1 MEHTWVDVKSVIVHE
16 RRKRHLGDLNK
27 LKKSI
32 QDNDLADPIVVTRD
46 MLLLSGWRRLAVYQ
60 LLKRKLI
67 PAYIVDSSRKAVD
80 IMLKEMA
87 NPEFTKPM
95 TWSEQIAQALDV
107 EAADFHLHHLVRLNA
122 NRRIREKT
130 TGKDYGAVEVSPPN
144 TADTVAE
151 LFGVSRQT
159 WGRAR
164 QVYLVAEKEQESG
177 VEGIGT
183 VALRDL
189 NRFGQPA
196 RAYKILRELVP
207 IPEASK
213 LTEVAPPV
221 DISLSAN
228 EQRTLLN
235 RTDAAL
241 GGILYALRDLRQV
254 HPDLA
259 PEELTKHVRILLSHR
274 RNLDQVIKALRKA
287 DAHEQV

>member
-1 MEHTWVDVKSVIVHE
+1 MENTWVDVKSVIVSE
-16 RRKRHLGDLNK
+16 RRKRHLGDLTK

-32 QDNDLADPIVVTRD
+32 QDNDLADPIVVTKD

-80 IMLKEMA
+80 IILKEMA
-87 NPEFTKPM
+87 NPDFTKPM

-107 EAADFHLHHLVRLNA
+107 EAADFHIHHLVRLNT
-122 NRRIREKT
+122 NRRIREKN
-130 TGKDYGAVEVSPPN
+130 TGKSYGAVHIEPPN

-164 QVYLVAEKEQESG
+164 QIYVVAEKEQESG

-183 VALRDL
+183 AALRDL

-196 RAYKILRELVP
+196 RAYKILREQMPVP
-207 IPEASK
+207 VAPK
-213 LTEVAPPV
+213 LTEIAPTADV
-221 DISLSAN
+221 SLSAN
-228 EQRTLLN
+228 EQRALLDGA
-235 RTDAAL
+235 DAAL

-254 HPDLA
+254 HPELA
-259 PEELTKHVRILLSHR
+259 PEELTKHIRILLSHR
-274 RNLDQVIKALRKA
+274 RNLDLVIKALRKA
-287 DAHEQV
+287 DVHE